1 MKATGL
7 EKLRRAISTL
17 GVATLVAVGSYAVSG
32 ILVASHPAFA
42 LSAAKSFSITSRVYA
57 QTCTKTATAKLYPGV
72 ARCLAASV
80 HDPLSVVIH
89 VTSLAATLTP
99 STPFSPVST
108 TAKLTACKPTWLTI
122 GTLPHTFTVAAGG
135 TRVVT
140 TTIELRTTGTN
151 QDNCEGGTFH
161 LAYSGSAT
169 FTDTTVTSLTIAGSG
184 HQRTL
189 HATVTPANPSSDPY
203 GPGSTTAPVHH
214 VVFYSC
220 ATSSCTS
227 AHRTL
232 LATNTLSTSTP
243 TTLAATAT
251 AAVTGLSA
259 GTHYFEAIYPATAA
273 HAGTFGG
280 SSAITSTSVAA
291 TPTVVPP
298 PPAPLGARF
307 SITKTDTPGTGKPVV
322 PGATIDYTL
331 SVENVGTTAG
341 TATVSDPLPTNVTL
355 SGTPAC
361 TTVASGDTCAV
372 TTAGSTLTMHVHL
385 AAGDTAKATADA
397 VVNATDTASVT
408 NTARI
413 TTGACTTGACTSS
426 VTNPVAVL
434 SVVKSSTPRPHSVV
448 PLTTRVTY
456 TLTATD
462 SGTAPTTPV
471 TLSDAV
477 PAGTTYVAGSATCGG
492 QPGCS
497 VQEATGTITWSG
509 VVVQPGT
516 SHALAL
522 SFAVVVDRTDTTGE
536 KIANTAIFTNDG
548 TPSCTTS
555 TCVTNTVT
563 LTVSATSSAPSH
575 STPPTVSPIPAATT
589 PHTGEPFA
597 GSLPF
602 ELAAIIAGLGL
613 LGAGE
618 WLRRRGK
625 KTAGAGPAA

>member
-1 MKATGL
+1 MKATGM

-17 GVATLVAVGSYAVSG
+17 GVAILVAVGSYALSG
-32 ILVASHPAFA
+32 VLVASHPAFA
-42 LSAAKSFSITSRVYA
+42 LSAQKSFSITSKVYA
-57 QTCTKTATAKLYPGV
+57 ETCTNTATAKLYPGV
-72 ARCLAASV
+72 ARCLAVSA
-80 HDPLSVVIH
+80 HDPLSVGIH

-108 TAKLTACKPTWLTI
+108 TAKLTACKPTWLSI
-122 GTLPHTFTVAAGG
+122 GSLPHTFTVTAGG

-169 FTDTTVTSLTIAGSG
+169 FTDTTATTLTVTGSG

-214 VVFYSC
+214 VTFYAC
-220 ATSSCTS
+220 TTASCTNT
-227 AHRTL
+227 TL
-232 LATNTLSTSTP
+232 LATKTLSTSTP

-251 AAVTGLSA
+251 DTVSGLSR
-259 GTHYFEAIYPATAA
+259 GTHTFEAVYPATAGNP
-273 HAGTFGG
+273 GTFAG
-280 SSAITSTSVAA
+280 SSAIASTTVTA

-307 SITKTDTPGTGKPVV
+307 SVTKTDTPGTGKPVV
-322 PGATIDYTL
+322 PGGTIDYTL
-331 SVENVGTTAG
+331 SVKDVGTTAG
-341 TATVSDPLPTNVTL
+341 TATVTDALPADVTL
-355 SGTPAC
+355 TGTPAC
-361 TTVASGDTCAV
+361 ATVATGDTCAV
-372 TTAGSTLTMHVHL
+372 TATGSTLTVHVHL
-385 AAGDTAKATADA
+385 AAGHSVKATFDA
-397 VVNATDTASVT
+397 VVAATDTASVT

-426 VTNPVAVL
+426 VTNPVVVL

-448 PLTTRVTY
+448 PLTTQVTY

-471 TLSDAV
+471 TLSDTI

-497 VQEATGTITWSG
+497 VRDATGTITWSG

-522 SFAVVVDRTDTTGE
+522 NFAVVVDRTDTTGE
-536 KIANTAIFTNDG
+536 KIANTATFTNDG

-555 TCVTNTVT
+555 TCATNTVT

-602 ELAAIIAGLGL
+602 ELAALVAGLGL

-625 KTAGAGPAA
+625 KTAGADAPS